1 MTQSVTHIIQD
12 PTASVR
18 TRKALAQIA
27 AFVAKFISVTATFTI
42 SLTDGVGVHTLTVPG
57 AVVGDTVTVSPTT
70 TPDASVASWSAFV
83 SSADTVTIRI
93 LISSG
98 PTGTA
103 SQEFRVT
110 VIGY

>member
-1 MTQSVTHIIQD
+1 MTQTRIIQD

-18 TRKALAQIA
+18 TRTALAQIA
-27 AFVAKFISVTATFTI
+27 KFIAKFISETATFTI
-42 SLTDGVGVHTLTVPG
+42 SLTSGVGVHTVTVTG

-70 TPDASVASWSAFV
+70 TPHASVASWSAFV

-93 LISSG
+93 LISGG
-98 PTGTA
+98 PGGTA
-103 SQEFRVT
+103 SQAFRVT